1 MRKVI
6 VTNIVL
12 IGGGLLLANLFYQEQ
27 MGLNTIL
34 FSIPILVMA
43 LAKHRHKAPYSLE
56 VSISAAATFLAALAV
71 VGNASA
77 LAKVMYWISLL
88 TFLGFIQH
96 QYLRF
101 IPFAFSAALGSLAL
115 LPKSLY
121 QSWSR
126 HITGTTSIH
135 QLSRQLLRLIIPL
148 GLFSFFLFIYYLANA
163 KFGEII
169 DNILA
174 QFSGPSMLQFN
185 VSQVLLFLLGFTLF
199 GAGLVLTPLGNFF
212 SVLQEKF
219 GLKLVRK
226 RQKRWFEISFNP
238 LVLKNRFKIGLITL
252 VMLNGLLFIVNLTD
266 LFYVWLSRRPLGA
279 VELSQYVHEGTY
291 LLIFAILLA
300 AAVVLFIFRKNLNF
314 YPDNEGLKRLAY
326 IWIGQ
331 NIFMV
336 FSVGQ
341 RNFQYLN
348 AYGLTHKRIGVF
360 IFLLIVTVGLVSLY
374 LKVRDRKSIYF
385 LLHRNSWSVF
395 TILLVASLINW
406 NLLITRINLHA
417 NFIQHLD
424 VHYLVV
430 KLPAQNA
437 FLLKKNEALIS
448 PQLLVHQAYLNS
460 RLEDKV
466 EQAQQK
472 KNFRSWNWPYYLN
485 QKYFKTD

>member
-6 VTNIVL
+6 ITNIIL
-12 IGGGLLLANLFYQEQ
+12 IFGGLLLANLFYQEE

-34 FSIPILVMA
+34 FSVPILITA
-43 LAKHRHKAPYSLE
+43 LAKHRHKAPYALE
-56 VSISAAATFLAALAV
+56 VSITAAAAFLAALAV
-71 VGNASA
+71 VGNASV

-88 TFLGFIQH
+88 AFLGFIQH

-101 IPFAFSAALGSLAL
+101 IPFAFSAALSSLAL

-126 HITGTTSIH
+126 HIEGTTTIH
-135 QLSRQLLRLIIPL
+135 QLSRQILRLLVPL
-148 GLFSFFLFIYYLANA
+148 GLFFFFLLIYYLANA

-174 QFSGPSMLQFN
+174 KFSGPSVLQFN
-185 VSQVLLFLLGFTLF
+185 LSQILLFILGFALF
-199 GAGLVLTPLGNFF
+199 GAAFVISPSNRFF
-212 SVLQEKF
+212 SSLQQKF
-219 GLKLVRK
+219 GLKLVRT
-226 RQKRWFEISFNP
+226 RQKRWFVFSFNP
-238 LVLKNRFKIGLITL
+238 LVLKNRFKIGLL
-252 VMLNGLLFIVNLTD
+252 SLSMLNGLLFLVNLTD
-266 LFYVWLSRRPLGA
+266 LFYVWLSRRQLGA

-300 AAVVLFIFRKNLNF
+300 AVVVLVIFRKNLNF
-314 YPDNEGLKRLAY
+314 YPNNEGLKQLAY

-336 FSVGQ
+336 FSVGH
-341 RNFQYLN
+341 RNLQYLS

-374 LKVRDRKSIYF
+374 LKIRDRKSIYF

-424 VHYLVV
+424 IHYLVV
-430 KLPAQNA
+430 KLPTQNA
-437 FLLKKNEALIS
+437 YLLKKNEASIS
-448 PQLLVHQAYLNS
+448 PQLQAHQAYLAS
-460 RLEDKV
+460 RLEVKI
-466 EQAQQK
+466 EKAEEK
-472 KNFRSWNWPYYLN
+472 KNIRSWNWPYFLN
-485 QKYFKTD
+485 QKYFKNN

>member
-6 VTNIVL
+6 ITNIIL
-12 IGGGLLLANLFYQEQ
+12 IFGGLLLANLFYQEE

-34 FSIPILVMA
+34 FSVPILVIA
-43 LAKHRHKAPYSLE
+43 LAKHRHKAPYALE
-56 VSISAAATFLAALAV
+56 VSITAAATFLAALAV
-71 VGNASA
+71 VGNASV

-88 TFLGFIQH
+88 AFLGFIQH
-96 QYLRF
+96 PSLRF
-101 IPFAFSAALGSLAL
+101 IPFAFSAALSSLAL

-126 HITGTTSIH
+126 HIGGTTTIY
-135 QLSRQLLRLIIPL
+135 QLSRQLLQLLVPL
-148 GLFSFFLFIYYLANA
+148 GLFFFFLLIYYVANA

-169 DNILA
+169 DNILVK
-174 QFSGPSMLQFN
+174 FSGPSLMQFN
-185 VSQVLLFLLGFTLF
+185 LSQTLLFLLGFALF
-199 GAGLVLTPLGNFF
+199 GAGFVISPTSRFF
-212 SVLQEKF
+212 SALQQKM

-226 RQKRWFEISFNP
+226 RQKSWFIFSLNP

-252 VMLNGLLFIVNLTD
+252 AMLNGLLFLVNLTD
-266 LFYVWLSRRPLGA
+266 LFYVWLSRRQLGA

-300 AAVVLFIFRKNLNF
+300 AVVVLVIFRKNLNF
-314 YPDNEGLKRLAY
+314 YPNNEGLKKLAY

-336 FSVGQ
+336 FSVGH
-341 RNFQYLN
+341 RNLQYLS

-374 LKVRDRKSIYF
+374 LKIRDRKSIYF

-424 VHYLVV
+424 IHYLVV
-430 KLPAQNA
+430 KLPTQNA
-437 FLLKKNEALIS
+437 FLLKKNEASIT
-448 PQLLVHQAYLNS
+448 PQLQAHQAYLAS
-460 RLEDKV
+460 RLEEKIGKAK
-466 EQAQQK
+466 EK
-472 KNFRSWNWPYYLN
+472 KSIRSWNWPYYLN
-485 QKYFKTD
+485 QKYFKLN

>member
-6 VTNIVL
+6 ITNIVL
-12 IGGGLLLANLFYQEQ
+12 IFGGLLLANLFFQEE

-34 FSIPILVMA
+34 FSVPILVIA
-43 LAKHRHKAPYSLE
+43 LAKHRHKAPYALE

-71 VGNASA
+71 VGNASV

-88 TFLGFIQH
+88 AFLGFIQH

-101 IPFAFSAALGSLAL
+101 IPFAFSATISSLAL

-126 HITGTTSIH
+126 HIEGTTTIH
-135 QLSRQLLRLIIPL
+135 QLSRQLLRLVVPL
-148 GLFSFFLFIYYLANA
+148 GLFSFFLLIYYLANA

-169 DNILA
+169 DNILVK
-174 QFSGPSMLQFN
+174 FSGPSLMQFN
-185 VSQVLLFLLGFTLF
+185 LSQTLLFLLGFALF
-199 GAGLVLTPLGNFF
+199 GAGFVISPTSRFF
-212 SVLQEKF
+212 SALQQKM

-226 RQKRWFEISFNP
+226 RQKSWFIFSLNP
-238 LVLKNRFKIGLITL
+238 LVLRNRFKIGLITL
-252 VMLNGLLFIVNLTD
+252 AMLNGLLFLVNLTD
-266 LFYVWLSRRPLGA
+266 LFYVWLSRRQLGA

-300 AAVVLFIFRKNLNF
+300 AVVVLVIFRKNLNF
-314 YPDNEGLKRLAY
+314 YPNNEGLKKLAY

-336 FSVGQ
+336 FSVGH
-341 RNFQYLN
+341 RNLQYLS

-374 LKVRDRKSIYF
+374 LKIRDRKSIYF

-424 VHYLVV
+424 IHYLVA
-430 KLPAQNA
+430 KLPTQNT
-437 FLLKKNEALIS
+437 FLLKKNEASIT
-448 PQLLVHQAYLNS
+448 PQLQAHQAYLAS
-460 RLEDKV
+460 RLEEKV
-466 EQAQQK
+466 GKAKEK
-472 KNFRSWNWPYYLN
+472 KNIRSWNWPYYLN
-485 QKYFKTD
+485 QKYFKKK